1 MIETTASDAELL
13 AEQGRLRDG
22 LDLLRLVLAG
32 QLPPPPAGAA
42 LGMSLVEVEPGLVT
56 FELVPTEQHY
66 NPLGGV
72 HGGVYATLL
81 DSACGCAVQSMLPA
95 GTGYTSIDL
104 TVKFLRGLTASSGP
118 VRATGTV
125 VHLGR
130 RTALA
135 TADLRDHQGR
145 LCATA
150 VSSLLVLRAEEQ
162 R

>member
-1 MIETTASDAELL
+1 MTETTYSGTALL
-13 AEQGRLRDG
+13 AEQARTRDG
-22 LDLLRLVLAG
+22 LEFLRLMADG
-32 QLPPPPAGAA
+32 QLPQPPAGAA
-42 LGMSLVEVEPGLVT
+42 LGMSLVEVELGRVV
-56 FELVPTEQHY
+56 FELAPTEQHY

-118 VRATGTV
+118 VRAIGTV
-125 VHLGR
+125 AHLGR

-135 TADLRDHQGR
+135 NAELRDERGR

-150 VSSLLVLRAEEQ
+150 VSSLLILRDEAQ